1 MTICEQIYVRYYF
14 DSHIACSG
22 KKIYIYVELP
32 MLPNSTICQQ
42 QVNAEDQINIEI
54 VKRVSC
60 DMIIMRAL
68 PSNFHKCVH
77 VLVMQKCV
85 QVVTKG
91 TRDQCRKLGRNPLMV
106 FRKKF
111 NRNNR
116 NQNYNII
123 KSSKLVSSKIF
134 DFPII
139 LKIRKTQHLIR
150 QKRQSREPVTHVHMN
165 WSNLSYSL
173 QTNANQSNNS
183 DFTYSHTKFQKLNQG
198 FNRHFHSTPFLYFNK
213 QKKK

>member
-1 MTICEQIYVRYYF
+1 MLGIILILTLPAREI
-14 DSHIACSG
+14 
-22 KKIYIYVELP
+22 KKIYVELP
-32 MLPNSTICQQ
+32 MLPNSTVCQQ

-68 PSNFHKCVH
+68 PSSFHKCVH

-91 TRDQCRKLGRNPLMV
+91 TRDQCRKLGRNSLMV

-116 NQNYNII
+116 NQNYKII
-123 KSSKLVSSKIF
+123 KSSKLVLIF
-134 DFPII
+134 SLHDQAV
-139 LKIRKTQHLIR
+139 KSLI
-150 QKRQSREPVTHVHMN
+150 SP
-165 WSNLSYSL
+165 
-173 QTNANQSNNS
+173 
-183 DFTYSHTKFQKLNQG
+183 
-198 FNRHFHSTPFLYFNK
+198 
-213 QKKK
+213 